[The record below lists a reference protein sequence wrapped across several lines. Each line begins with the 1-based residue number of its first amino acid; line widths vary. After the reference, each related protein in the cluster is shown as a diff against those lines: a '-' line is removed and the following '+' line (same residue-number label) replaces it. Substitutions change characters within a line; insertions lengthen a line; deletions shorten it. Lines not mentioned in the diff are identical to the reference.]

1 MGNIFRT
8 SCTCSSQSRQS
19 AFWQLDTRV
28 VGQNRRAR
36 TGAKTAVKM
45 PKPAQSWAKLTENFV
60 KMTSAII
67 SLYWFFPGLIYTGCL
82 GILGYC
88 PRIWLILP
96 QLPHRHWAIGRS
108 ENGQPIRLFRTLA
121 ASDLTVWLCW
131 IEKITF
137 FPEHPVTTFAE
148 PGFRHSRD
156 GVIHALG
163 AHAEVR
169 GMPVVGIHV
178 VVKDFKGKSLSI
190 K

>member
-1 MGNIFRT
+1 MFISVSAVGILTIR
-8 SCTCSSQSRQS
+8 CPSSRPEPPRP
-19 AFWQLDTRV
+19 DR
-28 VGQNRRAR
+28 GKNCREN
-36 TGAKTAVKM
+36 AKTS
-45 PKPAQSWAKLTENFV
+45 PKLDKVDWKFRQNDQCHYFLVCGDIE
-60 KMTSAII
+60 
-67 SLYWFFPGLIYTGCL
+67 FFPGLIYTGCL

-108 ENGQPIRLFRTLA
+108 ENGQPIGLFRTLA
-121 ASDLTVWLCW
+121 ASDDTVWLCW

-178 VVKDFKGKSLSI
+178 VVKDFNHYQSNKTK
-190 K
+190 